1 MNHISENAQAYA
13 CQHDADHHCLTCSDE
28 IIPVRVIR
36 IDQDTGLALVEVSN
50 QVEEIDITL
59 VEDISLGDLL
69 LAHGGVAIGRL
80 EQGSTHGS

>member
-1 MNHISENAQAYA
+1 MNNISENAQAYA
-13 CQHDADHHCLTCSDE
+13 CQHGTDHHCLTCSDE
-28 IIPVRVIR
+28 MVPVRVIR

-59 VEDISLGDLL
+59 VEDIALGDLL

-80 EQGSTHGS
+80 EEGGD

>member
-1 MNHISENAQAYA
+1 MNNISENTQAYA

-28 IIPVRVIR
+28 MVTVSVIR

-50 QVEEIDITL
+50 QIEEIDITL
-59 VEDISLGDLL
+59 VEDISPGDLL

-80 EQGSTHGS
+80 EEGKTHGS